1 MKQMFS
7 FLKDLFFHIVF
18 YIFGTLGFGIF
29 IFLIVLFK
37 LLPQRCS
44 LKIAVF
50 FPCLALWMARVFLG
64 IRFRLEGLEHLPK
77 TGSYV
82 IACKHQ
88 STWETLV
95 FHSFLKKPV
104 FILKASLTRVP
115 ILGEFLKK
123 LEMIPVERGNKLDRK
138 FLTLLKKAIVQQRPI
153 IIFPEGTRVA
163 MGQKGI
169 IKMGTFMLY
178 EKFQLSIIPASL
190 NSGALWARRG
200 FFKKPGLITLRF
212 HPALPPGLNPEEFI
226 ELLSKDMEDLNTVTP
241 TLIP

>member
-1 MKQMFS
+1 MFK

-18 YIFGTLGFGIF
+18 YIFGILGVEIL
-29 IFLIVLFK
+29 IFLMLLLKI
-37 LLPQRCS
+37 LPQ
-44 LKIAVF
+44 KYNFKVAAF
-50 FPCLALWMARVFLG
+50 FPCLTFWMARVFLG

-77 TGSYV
+77 TGPYV

-88 STWETLV
+88 SAWDTLA
-95 FHSFLKKPV
+95 FHSFLEKPV
-104 FILKASLTRVP
+104 FILKASLTRIP
-115 ILGEFLKK
+115 IFGKFLKK
-123 LEMIPVERGNKLDRK
+123 LGMIPVERGNKLDRK
-138 FLTLLKKAIVQQRPI
+138 FLTLLKKAIAQQRPI

-163 MGQKGI
+163 MGQKGT

-178 EKFQLSIIPASL
+178 EKFQLPIIPASL

-212 HPALPPGLNPEEFI
+212 HPALPPDLHPEEFI